1 MPACALLVAL
11 LATLWLPTAH
21 AADNDA
27 PFRSSAAA
35 TGSFVSG
42 NLSQAQAMGSLN
54 LSKSADKA
62 GFDVLGSAFRMW
74 IRPAPDAPFVRIG
87 DTLAAT
93 ALPFYY
99 LGEKPFLLGFVR
111 YERSQLRGVTARVNG
126 GPSIGIT
133 PIRKTERLMRISLG
147 AQVEQTW
154 YASPDLQPDWVADAP
169 DRLVPR
175 AALLSN
181 GWARIPDPL
190 ERPLCGR
197 ALREPA
203 AAHRPAL
210 VPRRLLRSADR
221 RAPRPPRLR
230 QRPARRGQPRRRAPH
245 RPAHHG
251 RPVLVYAPSET
262 GRLIAGAAAGGRP

>member
-54 LSKSADKA
+54 LSKSADRA

-99 LGEKPFLLGFVR
+99 LGEKPFVLGFVR
-111 YERSQLRGVTARVNG
+111 YERSQLRGLTGRING

-133 PIRKTERLMRISLG
+133 PVRKAERLMRISLG

-181 GWARIPDPL
+181 GWARIPDSRWSGRYVGGLFVNPL
-190 ERPLCGR
+190 LPTDLRWFLDASSDLQIAGPL
-197 ALREPA
+197 ALRVSVNVLHDAVNPGAVLPTDLRTTAGLSWSTPPA
-203 AAHRPAL
+203 KQ
-210 VPRRLLRSADR
+210 DD
-221 RAPRPPRLR
+221 
-230 QRPARRGQPRRRAPH
+230 
-245 RPAHHG
+245 
-251 RPVLVYAPSET
+251 
-262 GRLIAGAAAGGRP
+262 